1 MSALWT
7 QSSSDNGASFR
18 AAHYGLPPSLVVS
31 CASVRRLLSLAILL
45 AATAAAA
52 ADAPP
57 ASPAPAGGGRL
68 KFDAVDLNLGDVVRG
83 EDAVAT
89 FTYHNVGDAPL
100 KILSA
105 KPG

>member
-1 MSALWT
+1 MAFRGRWPYALSA
-7 QSSSDNGASFR
+7 
-18 AAHYGLPPSLVVS
+18 
-31 CASVRRLLSLAILL
+31 VRRLLTAVLALG
-45 AATAAAA
+45 TVVAAA

-57 ASPAPAGGGRL
+57 SGPRV
-68 KFDAVDLNLGDVVRG
+68 KFDAVEQNLGDVARG

-89 FTYHNVGDAPL
+89 FTYRNVGDAPL